1 MSIYKNLSIGLTCT
15 ALVAL
20 CANAATAASISVGG
34 TQVPGQGSFSNV
46 SGAITVDFDNGE
58 VPKSGLAI
66 YSDAPVVQGYVY
78 GGKNPDD
85 DNTPYLDMYPTNR
98 VDIDFTKDIK
108 YFGLYW
114 GSVDSGNTIEFYKDN
129 VLLDTFSGID
139 VLNAAGQTASDSVY
153 ANFFA
158 DANESFD
165 KVVLK
170 TGLPFE
176 SDNHAYKPVPEPL
189 TILGSAT
196 ALGFGALFKRQQSKK
211 QKKS

>member
-1 MSIYKNLSIGLTCT
+1 MNIYKNLSIGLTCT
-15 ALVAL
+15 TLVAL
-20 CANAATAASISVGG
+20 YANAATAASISVGG

-46 SGAITVDFDNGE
+46 PGAITVDFDDGE
-58 VPKSGLAI
+58 VPTSGLAI
-66 YSDAPVVQGYVY
+66 YSDAPVVQGTVF
-78 GGKNPDD
+78 GGQKPDD
-85 DNTPYLDMYPTNR
+85 DDTPYLDMYPTKR

-114 GSVDSGNTIEFYKDN
+114 GSVDSGNTIEFYQDN
-129 VLLDTFSGID
+129 VLLDTFSGTD
-139 VLNAAGQTASDSVY
+139 VLNAAGQTVSNGIY

-196 ALGFGALFKRQQSKK
+196 ALGFGALLKRQQSRK